1 MIRARSS
8 SVKPLQPP
16 ISERVRQQPRHRLV
30 APSTMQT
37 LTQGL
42 AMPGDVPEGR
52 SSEGSGVYDD
62 MNAKYDP
69 AAEQNQLLFPGAR
82 PRLRVTRND
91 YDGEIPEKHDASLF
105 ITHAKGDAR

>member
-16 ISERVRQQPRHRLV
+16 ISDRVRQQPRQRLV

-42 AMPGDVPEGR
+42 AMPGSGPEGR
-52 SSEGSGVYDD
+52 RSEGDGAYDD
-62 MNAKYDP
+62 MYAKYDP
-69 AAEQNQLLFPGAR
+69 VAE
-82 PRLRVTRND
+82 
-91 YDGEIPEKHDASLF
+91 
-105 ITHAKGDAR
+105 